1 MKKRSLRI
9 REVVEAE
16 IRFGKRWLA
25 DAQRQLAM
33 AEDNMKEVGKL
44 LAGDEEPSEEA
55 AEVIRESVNL
65 LDDARER
72 VKFYDGVLAGML
84 AMERAIRE
92 RVALDDMGPFS
103 PDRI

>member
-33 AEDNMKEVGKL
+33 AEDNMKEVGKI
-44 LAGDEEPSEEA
+44 LAGDEEPSEEEV
-55 AEVIRESVNL
+55 EVIRESVKL
-65 LDDARER
+65 LEDARER
-72 VKFYDGVLAGML
+72 VKFYDCVLAGML
-84 AMERAIRE
+84 VMERAIRE

-103 PDRI
+103 PDRS